1 MTGSSPAR
9 TMMNSNSPIQRPL
22 AGIRALE
29 LAEIW
34 AGPLCGAALADMGA
48 EVIKVESIQRIS
60 RGQARPAPGA
70 SGYPDGDPGEWPWNR
85 SGNFNAVNR
94 NKRSVTLDLAS
105 PRGAGLFRELVSLSD
120 ALVSNYAP
128 GVVDRLGIGY
138 EALLALKPD
147 LIVVEM
153 PGYGKSG
160 PYKDFRSMGMA
171 IDAVT
176 GHSSLRGYPDMDL
189 TQISLVHHPDAVAGL
204 TAAFGISAALHYR
217 ARTGKGQFIE
227 LTQSEAFLPHIGE
240 VFLEY
245 GLTGQSRARR
255 GNSHPLMSPH
265 GCYPALGEDKWVT
278 IAVRD
283 EDEWRAFCRVTGIPG
298 LADDSRFFGVEA
310 RVANRQALDTIV
322 ADWTS
327 VRDSYETV
335 ELLQAAGIPS
345 APVLDCGADT
355 YSDPHLLERDYFQVV
370 DHPDAGNHLMS
381 GPMWK
386 MAGDPKPRHEPAPG
400 LGEHNNYV
408 LSDILGLSVYD
419 LQGLERS
426 EVIGTSPLPGAD
438 MGGVRRVS
446 RT

>member
-1 MTGSSPAR
+1 
-9 TMMNSNSPIQRPL
+9 MNSHTNIRPPL
-22 AGIRALE
+22 DGVRVLE

-48 EVIKVESIQRIS
+48 EVIKVESVQRIS
-60 RGQARPAPGA
+60 RGPIRPAPNA
-70 SGYPDGDPGEWPWNR
+70 SGYPDGDPGERPWNR

-105 PRGAGLFRELVSLSD
+105 ARGVGLFRQLVSVSD
-120 ALVSNYAP
+120 VMVSNYAP
-128 GVVDRLGIGY
+128 GVVDRLGIGW

-176 GHSSLRGYPDMDL
+176 GHSSLRGYPDMDQ
-189 TQISLVHHPDAVAGL
+189 TQISLVHHPDAVAGM

-240 VFLEY
+240 EFLEY
-245 GLTGQSRARR
+245 GLTGVSRARR

-265 GCYPALGEDKWVT
+265 GCYPALGDDKWVT
-278 IAVRD
+278 IAVR
-283 EDEWRAFCRVTGIPG
+283 EEEEWRAFCHATEIPG
-298 LADDSRFFGVEA
+298 LADDARFRDLESRVTHRE
-310 RVANRQALDTIV
+310 ALDGII
-322 ADWTS
+322 AGWS
-327 VRDSYETV
+327 SGRDRYETV
-335 ELLQAAGIPS
+335 ETLQRAGIP
-345 APVLDCGADT
+345 AGPVLDCGADT
-355 YSDPHLLERDYFQVV
+355 YSDPHLFERDYFQVV
-370 DHPDAGNHLMS
+370 EHPDAGTHLMS

-386 MAGDPKPRHEPAPG
+386 LAGAPKPRHEPAPC
-400 LGEHNNYV
+400 LGEHNGYV
-408 LSDILGLSVYD
+408 LGEILGLGPAE
-419 LQGLERS
+419 LRELEERHI
-426 EVIGTSPLPGAD
+426 IGTEPLEGAD
-438 MGGVRRVS
+438 MGGVRRVTGS
-446 RT
+446 

>member
-1 MTGSSPAR
+1 MNNCSS
-9 TMMNSNSPIQRPL
+9 IQRPL

-48 EVIKVESIQRIS
+48 EVIKIESVQRIS
-60 RGQARPAPGA
+60 RGPIRPGPGA
-70 SGYPDGDPGEWPWNR
+70 SGYPDGDPGERPWNR

-105 PRGAGLFRELVSLSD
+105 PRGAGLFRELISVSD
-120 ALVSNYAP
+120 VMVSNYAP

-153 PGYGKSG
+153 PGYGKTG

-176 GHSSLRGYPDMDL
+176 GHSSLRGYPDMDH

-227 LTQSEAFLPHIGE
+227 LTQSESFLPHIGE

-245 GLTGQSRARR
+245 GLTGESRTRR

-265 GCYPALGEDKWVT
+265 GCYPAQGEDKWVT

-283 EDEWRAFCRVTGIPG
+283 EEEWRAFCRVTGIAG
-298 LADDSRFFGVEA
+298 LADDPRFIGLES
-310 RVANRQALDTIV
+310 RVANREALDRAV
-322 ADWTS
+322 AEWTS
-327 VRDSYETV
+327 ARDRYETV
-335 ELLQAAGIPS
+335 EMLQQQGIP
-345 APVLDCGADT
+345 AGPVLDCGADT
-355 YSDPHLLERDYFQVV
+355 YADPHLLERDYFQVV
-370 DHPDAGNHLMS
+370 DHPDAGTHLMS

-386 MAGDPKPRHEPAPG
+386 MSSDSQPRHEPAPC
-400 LGEHNNYV
+400 LGEHNGYV
-408 LSDILGLSVYD
+408 LGCLLGMGADELRDLEQADI
-419 LQGLERS
+419 
-426 EVIGTSPLPGAD
+426 IGTRPLQGAD
-438 MGGVRRVS
+438 MGGVRRAGGS
-446 RT
+446 